1 MLELFRSTRRSF
13 VWLTEA
19 VLLVAM
25 IFVAADIDVFGTEPS
40 SLLPVVAEALCCVL
54 VTQTALY
61 YAGLYS
67 DDLVREPRK
76 VLASFAKAM
85 AAGLGVAL
93 LVRYSL
99 GLSELETDDLI
110 VAFALSTV
118 TLFVWRLAY
127 QRIFSS
133 ERFARRALVLGT
145 GELAR
150 DVAELLQT
158 RCLGIRF
165 VGFLRRPDAPS
176 EGEDVLGTYDD
187 LVDVVTSQHID
198 MLILADTEPR
208 GVLPI
213 ENVLALKLNG
223 VDVREGTAFYEQ
235 ATGKIHVRSIK
246 PSALFLTDGFIRKP
260 FARIAKRVFDTVVA
274 AVALVLAAP
283 IMALI
288 AIAIRLESDGPI
300 LYRQIRVGERRK
312 EFWMLKFRSMRVD
325 AEKDGARWASV
336 EDDRVTRVGRFLRK
350 TRLDE
355 LPQLWNVLR
364 GDMSLVGPR
373 PERPMFV
380 DELER
385 KIPFFS
391 QRLYVRPGVT
401 GHAQVRCSYA
411 ASVDDSIEKLQY
423 DLYYIKRFSFWFDV
437 SILLDTVKVVLMR
450 IGSR

>member
-1 MLELFRSTRRSF
+1 MLELFRSTHRSF

-19 VLLVAM
+19 ALIFAM
-25 IFVAADIDVFGTEPS
+25 LFVAADVDMVGASPRR
-40 SLLPVVAEALCCVL
+40 LLRVASEAMCVVLL
-54 VTQTALY
+54 TQMAIY

-76 VLASFAKAM
+76 ALASFAKAT
-85 AAGLGVAL
+85 AGGFGAAL
-93 LVRYSL
+93 LVRYAL
-99 GLSELETDDLI
+99 GLSELDAGDLL
-110 VAFALSTV
+110 VALALSTLC
-118 TLFVWRLAY
+118 LFVWRLAY
-127 QRIFSS
+127 QHIFSS
-133 ERFARRALVLGT
+133 ERFARRALVLGQ
-145 GELAR
+145 GDLAG
-150 DVAELLQT
+150 DITELLRT
-158 RCLGIRF
+158 RCLGVKLI
-165 VGFLRRPDAPS
+165 GSLTRPGSIPA
-176 EGEDVLGTYDD
+176 GEDVLGTYDD
-187 LVDVVTSQHID
+187 LIDVVASRRID
-198 MLILADTEPR
+198 LLILADTEPR
-208 GVLPI
+208 GVLPT
-213 ENVLALKLNG
+213 EKVLALKLNG
-223 VDVREGTAFYEQ
+223 VEVREGTAFYEQ

-246 PSALFLTDGFIRKP
+246 PSELFLRDGFVRKP
-260 FARIAKRVFDTVVA
+260 LARFAKRTFDAVVA
-274 AVALVLAAP
+274 AVALIVAAP
-283 IMALI
+283 IMALV
-288 AIAIRLESDGPI
+288 AIAIRLESKGPI

-312 EFWMLKFRSMRVD
+312 EFWMLKFRSMRED

-336 EDDRVTRVGRFLRK
+336 ADDRVTRVGKVLRR

-385 KIPFFS
+385 QIPYFS

>member
-19 VLLVAM
+19 VLLLAM
-25 IFVAADIDVFGTEPS
+25 IFVAADIDLVETPS
-40 SLLPVVAEALCCVL
+40 SHLLAILAEALCCVL
-54 VTQTALY
+54 LTQTALY

-76 VLASFAKAM
+76 VLASFAKAT
-85 AAGLGVAL
+85 AAGFAVAL
-93 LVRYSL
+93 LVRYLVGFSK
-99 GLSELETDDLI
+99 LETGDLA
-110 VAFALSTV
+110 VAFVLSTV
-118 TLFVWRLAY
+118 CLFVWRWAY

-133 ERFARRALVLGT
+133 ERFARRALVMGD

-150 DVAELLQT
+150 DVAELLRT

-165 VGFLRRPDAPS
+165 VGFLTRPDTPP
-176 EGEDVLGTYDD
+176 EGDEVLGTYDD
-187 LVDVVTSQHID
+187 LIDVVAKHHVD

-213 ENVLALKLNG
+213 EKVLALKLNG

-246 PSALFLTDGFIRKP
+246 PSALFLTDGFVRKP
-260 FARIAKRVFDTVVA
+260 FARIVKRVFDTVVA
-274 AVALVLAAP
+274 ATGLVLAAP
-283 IMALI
+283 IMAII
-288 AIAIRLESDGPI
+288 AIAIRLESEGPI

-336 EDDRVTRVGRFLRK
+336 GDDRVTRVGRILRR

-380 DELER
+380 DELEKR
-385 KIPFFS
+385 IPYFS

-401 GHAQVRCSYA
+401 GHAQVRCNYA
-411 ASVDDSIEKLQY
+411 ASIDDSIEKLQY

-437 SILLDTVKVVLMR
+437 SILLDTVKVVLLR